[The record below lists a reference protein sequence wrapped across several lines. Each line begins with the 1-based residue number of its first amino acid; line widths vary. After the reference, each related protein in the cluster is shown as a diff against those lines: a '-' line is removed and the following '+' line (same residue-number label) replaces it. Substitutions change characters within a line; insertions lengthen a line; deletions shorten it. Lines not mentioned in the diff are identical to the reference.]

1 MSPVNLKHTPRL
13 MLTAR
18 AKAKARENP
27 IVTPTPKADE
37 VRNEQ
42 VNNIEAIRSTTT
54 FSHLPNYC
62 TNKVLVCEDD
72 LGQ

>member
-1 MSPVNLKHTPRL
+1 MLCSMPTVNLTQRL
-13 MLTAR
+13 KLTAR
-18 AKAKARENP
+18 AKARV
-27 IVTPTPKADE
+27 IVTPIPTPKADE

-62 TNKVLVCEDD
+62 TN
-72 LGQ
+72 